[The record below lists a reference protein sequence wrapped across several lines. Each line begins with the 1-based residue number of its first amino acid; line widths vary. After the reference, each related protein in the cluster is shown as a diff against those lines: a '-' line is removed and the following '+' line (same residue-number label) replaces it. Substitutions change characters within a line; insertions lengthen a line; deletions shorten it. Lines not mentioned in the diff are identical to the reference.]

1 MAPKGSQRV
10 VKKIVAENRKA
21 RYNYEIMDTY
31 EAGLML
37 MGTEVKALREGKA
50 NIAESYASDEGGEI
64 WLINSY
70 LPEYLQANRFNHEPR
85 RRRKLLL
92 SAREIGRLRVGI
104 NREGMTLIPLKIYF
118 NDQGR
123 AKLELALA
131 KGKKLHDKR
140 QSERS
145 AIGTGRRAGFSRI
158 TASRTAEDI
167 DRRSQF
173 CCAAGVGKDP
183 AHLQHLQGTAAVS
196 QQCHPFALER
206 RGGVGAAWRFRV
218 RRRF

>member
-21 RYNYEIMDTY
+21 RFNYEIIDTY
-31 EAGLML
+31 EAGLVL
-37 MGTEVKALREGKA
+37 KGTEVKSLREGKA
-50 NIAESYASDEGGEI
+50 NIAESYASDEDGEI

-92 SAREIGRLRVGI
+92 SGREIGRLRSAI
-104 NREGMTLIPLKIYF
+104 NREGMTLVPLKIYF
-118 NDQGR
+118 NDNGR

-140 QSERS
+140 ETEKERDWN
-145 AIGTGRRAGFSRI
+145 RQKSRLL
-158 TASRTAEDI
+158 
-167 DRRSQF
+167 
-173 CCAAGVGKDP
+173 KDN
-183 AHLQHLQGTAAVS
+183 G
-196 QQCHPFALER
+196 
-206 RGGVGAAWRFRV
+206 
-218 RRRF
+218 

>member
-21 RYNYEIMDTY
+21 RFNYEIIDTY
-31 EAGLML
+31 EAGLVL
-37 MGTEVKALREGKA
+37 KGTEVKSLREGKA
-50 NIAESYASDEGGEI
+50 NIAESYASDEDGEI

-92 SAREIGRLRVGI
+92 SAREIGRLRSAV
-104 NREGMTLIPLKIYF
+104 NREGMTLIPMKIYF
-118 NDQGR
+118 NDRGR

-140 QSERS
+140 ETEKKRDWQRDK
-145 AIGTGRRAGFSRI
+145 ARLMRAKG
-158 TASRTAEDI
+158 
-167 DRRSQF
+167 
-173 CCAAGVGKDP
+173 
-183 AHLQHLQGTAAVS
+183 
-196 QQCHPFALER
+196 
-206 RGGVGAAWRFRV
+206 
-218 RRRF
+218 

>member
-21 RYNYEIMDTY
+21 RFNYEIIDTY
-31 EAGLML
+31 EAGLVL
-37 MGTEVKALREGKA
+37 TGTEVKSLREGKA
-50 NIAESYASDEGGEI
+50 NIAESYATDEGGEM

-92 SAREIGRLRVGI
+92 SKREAHRLQSAI

-123 AKLELALA
+123 AKLELALG

-140 QSERS
+140 ESEKERDWN
-145 AIGTGRRAGFSRI
+145 RQKSRLL
-158 TASRTAEDI
+158 
-167 DRRSQF
+167 
-173 CCAAGVGKDP
+173 KD
-183 AHLQHLQGTAAVS
+183 H
-196 QQCHPFALER
+196 
-206 RGGVGAAWRFRV
+206 
-218 RRRF
+218 